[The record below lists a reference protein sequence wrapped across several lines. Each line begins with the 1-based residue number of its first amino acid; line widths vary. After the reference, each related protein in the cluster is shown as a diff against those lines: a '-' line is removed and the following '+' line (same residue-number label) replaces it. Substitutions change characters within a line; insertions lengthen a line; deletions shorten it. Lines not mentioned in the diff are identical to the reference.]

1 MAETLNTPIPS
12 AVKRLQTQN
21 ANEVL
26 QSSSCPGSSPPINQ
40 SVNLAGLPPVCVE
53 GGDGG
58 EVSLRLS
65 PTPRRH
71 QLAASSKSVPITA
84 ASEEG
89 SPAVNHR
96 RNRPSGG
103 SGRRQKRLADADEG
117 NVHETT
123 TGAMSSHSEGSTLRR
138 SQSRTRPLQRRG
150 PLSPPPPPWQ
160 SEQTND
166 KETRQTAGTT
176 DQPGN
181 TPRRALPSAPRHSA
195 TGWKA
200 PQSIGAGL
208 IRNITGRKS
217 PPASPP
223 PLSRSHYTSYRYG
236 AA

>member
-138 SQSRTRPLQRRG
+138 SQSITRPLHRRG
-150 PLSPPPPPWQ
+150 PLTPPHPPPPPPRGKA
-160 SEQTND
+160 S
-166 KETRQTAGTT
+166 RQTRKKHGRQQERPTSLGILPGAPFPPRPGTP
-176 DQPGN
+176 QPDG
-181 TPRRALPSAPRHSA
+181 RLPSLSA
-195 TGWKA
+195 
-200 PQSIGAGL
+200 QD
-208 IRNITGRKS
+208 
-217 PPASPP
+217 
-223 PLSRSHYTSYRYG
+223 
-236 AA
+236 